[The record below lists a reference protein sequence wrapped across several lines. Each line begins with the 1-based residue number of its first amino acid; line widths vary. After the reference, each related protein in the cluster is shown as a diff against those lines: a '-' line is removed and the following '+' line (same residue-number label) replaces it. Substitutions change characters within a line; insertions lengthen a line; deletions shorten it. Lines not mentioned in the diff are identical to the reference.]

1 MRFGDACNDELPLPP
16 LLLASVLTWPSKQ
29 QVRMSVSNSLSMNF
43 KAQISFGESETGRG
57 ALIKLRSIADHHR
70 ERRSLQLILITLAH
84 GETRRGD
91 KAINGKRCSWK
102 RDKKSQLW
110 HRERRE
116 GEGGTIR
123 SNCLYFHTFWPA
135 NAL

>member
-1 MRFGDACNDELPLPP
+1 MRFGDACNDELPPLL

-70 ERRSLQLILITLAH
+70 EKKPPINFNYTRAWGDEARRQSDKRQKVQLEA
-84 GETRRGD
+84 G
-91 KAINGKRCSWK
+91 
-102 RDKKSQLW
+102 
-110 HRERRE
+110 
-116 GEGGTIR
+116 
-123 SNCLYFHTFWPA
+123 
-135 NAL
+135 

>member
-1 MRFGDACNDELPLPP
+1 
-16 LLLASVLTWPSKQ
+16 
-29 QVRMSVSNSLSMNF
+29 MNF

-70 ERRSLQLILITLAH
+70 EKKPPINFNY
-84 GETRRGD
+84 TRAWGD
-91 KAINGKRCSWK
+91 EARAQSDKRQRCSWK

-110 HRERRE
+110 HREW
-116 GEGGTIR
+116 GGGTIR